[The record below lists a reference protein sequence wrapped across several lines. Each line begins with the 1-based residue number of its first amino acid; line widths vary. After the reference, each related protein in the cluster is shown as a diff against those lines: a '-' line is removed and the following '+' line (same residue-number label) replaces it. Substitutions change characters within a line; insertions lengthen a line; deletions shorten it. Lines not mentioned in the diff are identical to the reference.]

1 MAAPAKFLFDVDF
14 SAPGRGAAASA
25 AEAANA
31 AETAR
36 KIAEAEARGARDGF
50 AKGQADAA
58 AQSAHRTAVAL
69 EEIGRALG
77 VVSAGLGDVQAQ
89 LEGEA
94 VGIAVAVARKLC
106 AELIGKEPLAEVT
119 ALISDCLR
127 HLSAT
132 PHLVVRINDALYDE
146 ARTGIETLASQNGFQ
161 GRLVILSD
169 PDIAGGDCKIEWAD
183 GGVTRDQAATN
194 GKIDELVG
202 RYMASRGASGGRS

>member
-14 SAPGRGAAASA
+14 SAPGRSDAP
-25 AEAANA
+25 NA

-36 KIAEAEARGARDGF
+36 KIAEAEARAAREGY
-50 AKGQADAA
+50 ANGQAEAA
-58 AQSAHRTAVAL
+58 AQSARRTAVAL

-77 VVSAGLGDVQAQ
+77 AVNAGLGNVRAH
-89 LEGEA
+89 LESEA

-106 AELIGKEPLAEVT
+106 AELMSKEPLAEVT
-119 ALISDCLR
+119 ALVADCLR

-132 PHLVVRINDALYDE
+132 PHLVVRINDALYDD
-146 ARTGIETLASQNGFQ
+146 ARTGIETLAAQNGFQ

-169 PDIAGGDCKIEWAD
+169 PDIAGGDCKLEWAD

-194 GKIDELVG
+194 GKIDELVE
-202 RYMASRGASGGRS
+202 RYMASRGATGGRS

>member
-1 MAAPAKFLFDVDF
+1 M
-14 SAPGRGAAASA
+14 
-25 AEAANA
+25 
-31 AETAR
+31 
-36 KIAEAEARGARDGF
+36 
-50 AKGQADAA
+50 
-58 AQSAHRTAVAL
+58 AL

-77 VVSAGLGDVQAQ
+77 AVNAGLGNVQAQ

-106 AELIGKEPLAEVT
+106 AELIGKEPLTEVT
-119 ALISDCLR
+119 ALVSDCLR

-146 ARTGIETLASQNGFQ
+146 ARTGIETLAAQNGFQ

-183 GGVTRDQAATN
+183 GGVTRDQATTN
-194 GKIDELVG
+194 GKIDELEG